1 MSETASPGTGSRWSS
16 IATYGLGGLLGG
28 LAGGAFV
35 VVVTLAIK
43 AMMDFVSS
51 QTTWVLI
58 VVPLIGL
65 ALTVLVLQV
74 FGQSESTQA
83 HGPGVTAPR
92 YRTRR
97 LNIWR
102 TFPPGAI
109 QADITG
115 DVVDSAGQEERFP
128 WRLTP
133 LRTLAIFFTV
143 GLGAAMGTEAPAAYF
158 GVAAGAFLG
167 DRGRWWRRLLRP
179 AALGGGAAGVAA
191 LMGIPLVGTVYML
204 ELGCRHKTPLTAERV
219 TAALT
224 GGFIGWGIDAV
235 FGFNL
240 IRLVVPKEPP
250 LNFGQAAITALFI
263 GALSGAITA

>member
-1 MSETASPGTGSRWSS
+1 MSGIVSPGAGSRWSS
-16 IATYGLGGLLGG
+16 VATYALGGLVGG

-51 QTTWVLI
+51 QTTWLLI

-74 FGQSESTQA
+74 FGQSEAAQA
-83 HGPGVTAPR
+83 NRPR
-92 YRTRR
+92 VRR
-97 LNIWR
+97 ANVWR
-102 TFPPGAI
+102 TFPRGAI

-133 LRTLAIFFTV
+133 IRTLAIFATV
-143 GLGAAMGTEAPAAYF
+143 GFGAAMGTEAPAAYF

-191 LMGIPLVGTVYML
+191 LMGIPLVGTAYML
-204 ELGCRHKTPLTAERV
+204 ELGHRHKAPVTAERLI
-219 TAALT
+219 AALV
-224 GGFIGWGIDAV
+224 GGLVGWGIDTV
-235 FGFNL
+235 FGLSL
-240 IRLVVPKEPP
+240 IRLVVPKQPP
-250 LNFGQAAITALFI
+250 VSFSQGVITALFI
-263 GALSGAITA
+263 GALSGTITSLAGST